1 MMPEIWSLNMSNI
14 VFIGSNP
21 SIKSSKLTPFW
32 SDTKSAKVLK
42 YWLEQLKDSD
52 SELFFYNVSDQP
64 TENNRPLKISEI
76 KENLQTLKDKLQVF
90 ELHKI
95 DIKVV
100 ALGKTAEKALTL
112 LGVQYFAMPH
122 PSGLNRKLND
132 KAYVGEKLKAL
143 IEFIKK

>member
-32 SDTKSAKVLK
+32 NDTKSAKILRS
-42 YWLEQLKDSD
+42 WLEQLKDSD

-76 KENLQTLKDKLQVF
+76 KENLQSLKNKLAIF
-90 ELHKI
+90 SEHKME
-95 DIKVV
+95 IKVV

-112 LGVQYFAMPH
+112 LRIPHIAMPH

-132 KAYVGEKLKAL
+132 KAYVQEKIDAL
-143 IEFIKK
+143 IKYVQK

>member
-1 MMPEIWSLNMSNI
+1 MFNRI

-21 SIKSSKLTPFW
+21 SIKSAKITPFW
-32 SDTKSAKVLK
+32 RDTKSGTILK
-42 YWLEQLKDSD
+42 SWLEHIQDEEDVS
-52 SELFFYNVSDQP
+52 FYNVSDTP
-64 TENNRPLKISEI
+64 TENNRPLKVSEI
-76 KENLQTLKDKLQVF
+76 KANLPLLKYKLDTYSLYKVPI
-90 ELHKI
+90 KI
-95 DIKVV
+95 V

>member
-1 MMPEIWSLNMSNI
+1 MSNI

-32 SDTKSAKVLK
+32 NDTKSAKILRS
-42 YWLEQLKDSD
+42 WLEQLKDSD

-76 KENLQTLKDKLQVF
+76 KENLQSLKNKLAIF
-90 ELHKI
+90 SEHKME
-95 DIKVV
+95 IKVV

-112 LGVQYFAMPH
+112 LRIPHIAMPH

-132 KAYVGEKLKAL
+132 KAYVQEKIDAL
-143 IEFIKK
+143 IKYVQK

>member
-1 MMPEIWSLNMSNI
+1 MPEIWSLNMSNI

-32 SDTKSAKVLK
+32 SDTKCAKVLK

-112 LGVQYFAMPH
+112 LRIPHIAMPH

-132 KAYVGEKLKAL
+132 KAYVQEKIDAL
-143 IEFIKK
+143 IKYIQK